1 MKKSFAL
8 GLILLIAGVI
18 GIIITFSG
26 DDKIMDFGTKSINMG
41 ETADAAEVTA
51 ISVEG
56 SSVDVELKRGTG
68 SDIRIAL
75 EGRASAKFIDDIDL
89 DVRTEGGKLT
99 IEPKMPS
106 GFSIGINIL
115 NVKLRVE
122 LPERQWESVTVDVGS
137 GNIALSDVQAVTLA
151 LDAGSGNI
159 EADRIE
165 GKSVS
170 LHSGSGNQRL
180 SNVKAADAIRLDMG
194 SGNATVDTFEAS
206 SLTFEASSGNV
217 KLLDG
222 SAKITGNVGSGN
234 IRYQTARLTQDV
246 RLKAGSGN
254 VEIELDEEPSSLKVE
269 FRTGSGDSDID
280 WDGIKYD
287 IKEEG
292 DVSGQFGD
300 GEALLEVTTGSGN
313 IDFERR

>member
-26 DDKIMDFGTKSINMG
+26 DDDLMDFGTTSVNMG
-41 ETADAAEVTA
+41 ETVAADAITDV
-51 ISVEG
+51 SVKG
-56 SSVDVELKRGTG
+56 SSVNVEIKRGTG
-68 SDIRIAL
+68 SDIKVAL
-75 EGRASAKFIDDIDL
+75 EGRASEKFMDDIGL
-89 DVRTEGGKLT
+89 DVQTEGGKL
-99 IEPKMPS
+99 IIQPKMPR
-106 GFSIGINIL
+106 GFSIGINIID
-115 NVKLRVE
+115 VKLRIE
-122 LPERQWESVTVDVGS
+122 LPERQWENVSVDVGS
-137 GNIALSDVQAVTLA
+137 GNVALSDVHARTLA

-159 EADRIE
+159 EAERVE
-165 GKSVS
+165 GTSVS
-170 LHSGSGNQRL
+170 LHSGSGDQRL
-180 SNVKAADAIRLDMG
+180 SNVKATDEIQLDMG
-194 SGNATVDTFEAS
+194 SGNATVDTFEAA

-234 IRYQTARLTQDV
+234 IRYETARLTQDV
-246 RLKAGSGN
+246 RLKTGSGN
-254 VEIELDEEPSSLKVE
+254 VGIELDEEPSSLKVE

-300 GEALLEVTTGSGN
+300 GAVLLEVTTGSGN
-313 IDFERR
+313 IDLERR

>member
-18 GIIITFSG
+18 GIIMTFSG
-26 DDKIMDFGTKSINMG
+26 DDDLLDFGTKSVDMG
-41 ETADAAEVTA
+41 ETVAADAVKEITVK
-51 ISVEG
+51 G
-56 SSVDVELKRGTG
+56 SSMDVEIVRGSG
-68 SDIRIAL
+68 ADIRVAL

-89 DVRTEGGKLT
+89 EVLTEGGELT
-99 IEPKMPS
+99 IQPKMPR
-106 GFSIGINIL
+106 GFSIGINIV
-115 NVKLRVE
+115 NVTLRVE
-122 LPERQWESVTVDVGS
+122 LPERQWERIRVDVGS
-137 GNIALSDVQAVTLA
+137 GNIALSDVQADTLA

-159 EADRIE
+159 EAERIA
-165 GKSVS
+165 GTSVS

-180 SNVKAADAIRLDMG
+180 SHVKATDAIQLDMG
-194 SGNATVDTFEAS
+194 SGNAELDTFEAA

-234 IRYQTARLTQDV
+234 IRYEAARLTQDM

-254 VEIELDEEPSSLKVE
+254 VRIELDEEPSSLKVE

-280 WDGIKYD
+280 WGGIKYD

-300 GEALLEVTTGSGN
+300 GAVMLEVTTGSGN